1 MRGLNSLWTATLAW
15 ACLGAATCSADVISA
30 FSAAAVPGSGFTTVV
45 NSTFNSS
52 LARITNSSV
61 ACGPASACSGEV
73 ATFSLTLSDVT
84 NPLAVAMGTLD
95 GTMSGAGP
103 VTGLVNLLVDGLPF
117 KSIPLSLDDS
127 PFLKDLFSTQVPTLL
142 GSPLIL
148 SGSLSLTMPAGDSI
162 TLPNSLDFAIVQTPE
177 PSYMAL
183 LACGLVGLAMLSR
196 RMRRI

>member
-1 MRGLNSLWTATLAW
+1 
-15 ACLGAATCSADVISA
+15 
-30 FSAAAVPGSGFTTVV
+30 
-45 NSTFNSS
+45 
-52 LARITNSSV
+52 
-61 ACGPASACSGEV
+61 
-73 ATFSLTLSDVT
+73 
-84 NPLAVAMGTLD
+84 MGTLD